1 MDNCKELKMGFKITN
16 NLSTNYNIIP
26 IIIPIIIIIIIII
39 IVVVVDNII
48 VIVIITFWPL
58 IHC

>member
-26 IIIPIIIIIIIII
+26 IIIPIIIIIIII
-39 IVVVVDNII
+39 VVVVDNII